1 MRINRPVE
9 VRGGLRKAHVCRTT
23 RPGAAPACAP
33 CLPPLR
39 DAHVAWPQCV
49 ASQAPTESA
58 LPTPHPLNVQPGAQ
72 LWVRCT
78 HIDVQSG
85 VYRLE
90 AVPPAHVRADSVV
103 NGGAG
108 LAAAYAAASYL

>member
-1 MRINRPVE
+1 
-9 VRGGLRKAHVCRTT
+9 
-23 RPGAAPACAP
+23 
-33 CLPPLR
+33 
-39 DAHVAWPQCV
+39 
-49 ASQAPTESA
+49 
-58 LPTPHPLNVQPGAQ
+58 VQPGAQ